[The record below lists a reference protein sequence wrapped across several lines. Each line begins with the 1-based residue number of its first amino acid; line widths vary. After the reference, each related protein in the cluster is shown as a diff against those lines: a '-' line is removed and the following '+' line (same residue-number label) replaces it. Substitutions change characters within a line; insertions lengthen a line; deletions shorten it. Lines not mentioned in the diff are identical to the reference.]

1 MDQLFSKFR
10 SDDFIAL
17 VAVVGV
23 FICVMTLIVA
33 RYWYKTRQ
41 ADNLTRLKSDMINRG
56 MSAEE
61 IRVVLEVGAK
71 TSLERLI
78 HG

>member
-10 SDDFIAL
+10 SDDFIGL

-41 ADNLTRLKSDMINRG
+41 ADNLARLKMDMINRG

-61 IRVVLEVGAK
+61 IRVVLEVGTK